1 MTRSPRRT
9 PKITLEMLNFQHLLY
24 FWKVA
29 HTGTVTQAAKE
40 LHLTSPTVSAQIR
53 KLENLLGHE
62 LFRPYGRRLQLTDAG
77 RLLMQYADRI
87 FTLGGEMLGA
97 LTDGQVQGELLLR
110 VGVVDV
116 IPKLAVHRLLSQLRT
131 QDNRLR
137 LHCTEGRSEE
147 MIHRLFLHEVDV
159 LLSDA
164 PVPEG
169 PKFRFYNHL
178 VQKSTISFFATRKL
192 LNSIGVPF
200 DESKSLRESLAL
212 YPLLLPTRETQLRR
226 RLEQYFDAH
235 QIPLTT
241 VHEFADTAMMKVF
254 GEAGWGI
261 FPGPTAIADAICDQY
276 RVICLGECPTVT
288 ESIYAVTTQRQI
300 EHPAV
305 VQLTSIRGQSAPKPS
320 P

>member
-1 MTRSPRRT
+1 MQRTTRRT

-53 KLENLLGHE
+53 KLETLLGHE
-62 LFRPYGRRLQLTDAG
+62 LLRPHGRRLELTDAG

-87 FTLGGEMLGA
+87 FALGGEMLGA
-97 LTDGQVQGELLLR
+97 LSDGQVQGELLLR
-110 VGVVDV
+110 IGVVDA
-116 IPKLAVHRLLSQLRT
+116 IPKLAVHRLLAPLQSK
-131 QDNRLR
+131 DHRLR
-137 LHCTEGRSEE
+137 LHCIEGRSDE
-147 MIHRLFLHEVDV
+147 MIHSLFLYEVDV

-164 PVPEG
+164 PVSDG
-169 PKFRFYNHL
+169 PKFRFFNHL
-178 VQKSTISFFATRKL
+178 VQTSTISFFAKADL
-192 LNSIGVPF
+192 LETSEVRCDKPRQLN
-200 DESKSLRESLAL
+200 ESLAL
-212 YPLLLPTRETQLRR
+212 YPLLLPTRGTELRR
-226 RLEQYFDAH
+226 RLDQYFDTH
-235 QIPLTT
+235 RIPLTT

-276 RVICLGECPTVT
+276 RVVCIGECPSIT

-300 EHPAV
+300 EHPALA
-305 VQLTSIRGQSAPKPS
+305 QLTGTK
-320 P
+320 